1 MDQHTPDPLV
11 IETVERLCRDEF
23 HRYQNDTHYNTVP
36 RALVQSLGGVG
47 LGGLAIPEEFGGL
60 DASAVTTAKVFET
73 MARFDA
79 GPAIFVSVHAMVSG
93 LIARFGSAEQKSAM
107 LPKLAS
113 GEFLGAF
120 ALTEPHAGS
129 DAHALTTEARRIDG
143 GFRLKGSKCYITSAG
158 FADLY
163 IVFARTETKPGE
175 SEISA
180 FIVPAS
186 TPGLTIGKPEKKMGA
201 ELSPIASL
209 FFEDAL
215 ISDSALLGPLHQ
227 GFKVALSG
235 LAGGRVNIA
244 ACANGLSIA
253 ALDVATTH
261 MRERK
266 QFGKALVEFQGLQ
279 FMVADMYQ
287 RLRAAQLLTEQAA
300 REIDIIRSK
309 GNEAANV
316 KLSSSVAKC
325 FATDAAM
332 SITTDAV
339 QLLGGAGYIKEYA
352 VERYMR
358 DAKMLQI
365 VEGANQVQRMI
376 IAKELLKY

>member
-1 MDQHTPDPLV
+1 MNDSHTDHIIL
-11 IETVERLCRDEF
+11 ETVEKISRSEF
-23 HRYQNDTHYNTVP
+23 PKYQTEAHYNTVP
-36 RALVQSLGGVG
+36 RELFTTLSSVG
-47 LGGLAIPEEFGGL
+47 LAGLAVPEEFGGL
-60 DASAVTTAKVFET
+60 DASAKTTAAVFET

-79 GPAIFVSVHAMVSG
+79 GPAIFISVHVMVSG
-93 LIARFGSAEQKSAM
+93 LISRCASPAQKEEY
-107 LPKLAS
+107 LPRLAS
-113 GEFLGAF
+113 GEILAAF

-129 DAHALTTEARRIDG
+129 DAQALSTEAKAVPG
-143 GFRLKGSKCYITSAG
+143 GFSLKGNKCYITSAG

-163 IVFARTETKPGE
+163 LVFAKTTSASDSG
-175 SEISA
+175 ISA
-180 FIVPAS
+180 FLVPS
-186 TPGLTIGKPEKKMGA
+186 TTPGLTIGNPEKKMGA

-209 FFEDAL
+209 FFDDAF
-215 ISDSALLGPLHQ
+215 ISSSQLLGPLHQ

-253 ALDVATTH
+253 ALDAAKAH
-261 MRERK
+261 LKERQ
-266 QFGKALVEFQGLQ
+266 QFGKPLAEFQGLQ
-279 FMVADMYQ
+279 FMLADMHQ
-287 RLRAAQLLTEQAA
+287 KLQAA
-300 REIDIIRSK
+300 RLLTHHAADELDLLRS
-309 GNEAANV
+309 GNTASVNT
-316 KLSSSVAKC
+316 KLSSSIAKC

-376 IAKELLKY
+376 IARELLR